1 MLINNPLLI
10 CLTVI
15 HLLISNYNFRAAPRW
30 LLTSACNIA
39 PGANYLKMQSVSLF
53 WKMFTLRTFS
63 PRYSKRSVGGC
74 GYGCYSELRAPL
86 SRSGRKIPCL
96 GSPEG
101 CSGVLMTKI
110 AKRN

>member
-63 PRYSKRSVGGC
+63 PRYSKRSVGDAVMVATMG
-74 GYGCYSELRAPL
+74 SARLL
-86 SRSGRKIPCL
+86 SRPGRISRISVAL
-96 GSPEG
+96 RGAQG
-101 CSGVLMTKI
+101 F
-110 AKRN
+110 